1 MIIRRFIKQ
10 IVYKWQYYKIKRT
23 ITVKGTHHN
32 FGPTARVCLLDGSD
46 MNDIVLDDYVDV
58 FGMLMSQ
65 SHGKISIGRHS
76 RISRNVSI
84 QCVDRISIGNHVI
97 ISRESV
103 VCDSNNHPLSVLFRR
118 VWSTCFN
125 NPKSDIQYY
134 VICDNLSDDDKRVFF
149 KLQKRFQNLS
159 VHLIN
164 FDIESLE
171 KIKPVYK
178 EFKGWQTDLTKTKRI
193 EDLPAEAKEYIDFIS
208 NYLGVPYCVVSV
220 GTDRSQT
227 IVLNEIFK

>member
-10 IVYKWQYYKIKRT
+10 IVYKWQYYKIKRV

-46 MNDIVLDDYVDV
+46 INDIVLDDYVDV

-125 NPKSDIQYY
+125 NSKSDIHLAKYASHKPI
-134 VICDNLSDDDKRVFF
+134 VIKDNVWIGERSRICKGVTIGENCVIGANSIVTKDIPDNCIAAGNPAKVVKTDIDKLPDPIDCVTFNEF
-149 KLQKRFQNLS
+149 
-159 VHLIN
+159 
-164 FDIESLE
+164 
-171 KIKPVYK
+171 IKK
-178 EFKGWQTDLTKTKRI
+178 H
-193 EDLPAEAKEYIDFIS
+193 
-208 NYLGVPYCVVSV
+208 
-220 GTDRSQT
+220 GTD
-227 IVLNEIFK
+227 F